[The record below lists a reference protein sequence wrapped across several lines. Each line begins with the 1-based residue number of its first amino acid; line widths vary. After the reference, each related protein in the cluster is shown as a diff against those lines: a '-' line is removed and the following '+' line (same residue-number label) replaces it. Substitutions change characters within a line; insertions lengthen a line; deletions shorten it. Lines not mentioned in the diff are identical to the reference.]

1 MTPPLPDLA
10 GSSVRRPTQP
20 QIERPETPPRVRA
33 ELVEGRAHY
42 MRLEAEVRE
51 MRTAM
56 REDAGEMRE
65 ALRDHEKHNADRE
78 KELRAEITDVRGEVR
93 AVGAKVDKLDERF
106 DRIEQIIIAHL
117 RPPDGSPIPPTQPSL
132 PAFPLPSPLTSA
144 GQARRAAAVGGGG
157 VTLAGGIGV
166 LASLGSLPAPI
177 QWALGVLAVAVGLAA
192 VAVAFR
198 WGWRAA
204 GR

>member
-1 MTPPLPDLA
+1 MTPPPDLA
-10 GSSVRRPTQP
+10 GQSVRRPTQT

-42 MRLEAEVRE
+42 MRLEAEVKE
-51 MRTAM
+51 MRVDM
-56 REDAGEMRE
+56 REDAKEMRE
-65 ALRDHEKHNADRE
+65 ALRDHERLNAQRE

-93 AVGAKVDKLDERF
+93 AVGVKVDKLD
-106 DRIEQIIIAHL
+106 DRLDRMEQLMVAHL
-117 RPPDGSPIPPTQPSL
+117 RPPDGSTIPTTQPSL
-132 PAFPLPSPLTSA
+132 PAFPLASPLTSA

-157 VTLAGGIGV
+157 VTLAGGLGV
-166 LASLGSLPAPI
+166 LASLGSLPAPL

-192 VAVAFR
+192 VAVATR